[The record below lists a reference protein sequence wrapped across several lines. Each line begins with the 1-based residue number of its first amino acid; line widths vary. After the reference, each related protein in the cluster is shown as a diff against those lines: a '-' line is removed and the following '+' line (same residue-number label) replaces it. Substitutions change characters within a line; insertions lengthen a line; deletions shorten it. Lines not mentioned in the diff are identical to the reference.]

1 MSHTRRDFAK
11 LLTAA
16 TVAGGVPAWAAAT
29 SAPGSRSLVQGV
41 QLGVQTYSYHE
52 IPNDGANHIDA
63 IIRDMQACGAY
74 ACELFAQQV
83 APGTLTGKPPSPDMC
98 AQPLHGCAPGKGG
111 TERNPFRWVFATYS
125 GAELAAARAH
135 QKQWNETV
143 SMDFFRDVR
152 KRMNDAGIAIT
163 NYNIMYPA
171 DASDLETDRFFEAAH
186 TLGATSLNL
195 SPKFT
200 LVERLAPF
208 ADKHQIM
215 LGIHGHSITWDSNEF
230 STMATFERAFALSR
244 YIGANLDIGHY
255 AATGEDP
262 IGFIDKHHDRLTNL
276 HLKDRKRNL
285 PNTHI
290 EDGASVPWGQG
301 DTPIA
306 QVLLHLKKTR
316 YPIPAY
322 IEYEHAGTLDPVGE
336 VKKAY
341 QYCVSVLEKA

>member
-1 MSHTRRDFAK
+1 
-11 LLTAA
+11 
-16 TVAGGVPAWAAAT
+16 
-29 SAPGSRSLVQGV
+29 V

-52 IPNDGANHIDA
+52 IPNDGANHLDA
-63 IIRDMQACGAY
+63 IIRDMQATGAY

-83 APGTLTGKPPSPDMC
+83 APGVLTGKPPSPADC
-98 AQPLHGCAPGKGG
+98 GKPLHGCTPGKGG

-125 GAELAAARAH
+125 GDELAAVRAR
-135 QKQWNETV
+135 QKHWNETV
-143 SMDFFRDVR
+143 SMDFYRDVR

-171 DASDLETDRFFEAAH
+171 DASDLETNRFFEAAH
-186 TLGATSLNL
+186 VLGATSLNL

-200 LVERLAPF
+200 LVEKLAPF
-208 ADKHQIM
+208 ADKHQMMI
-215 LGIHGHSITWDSNEF
+215 GVHGHSITWDSNEF

-255 AATGEDP
+255 TATGEDP
-262 IGFIDKHHDRLTNL
+262 IAFIDKHHDRITNL
-276 HLKDRKRNL
+276 HLKDRRRNS
-285 PNTHI
+285 PESAKTHI

-301 DTPIA
+301 DTRIA
-306 QVLLHLKKTR
+306 DVLLHLKKTR

-322 IEYEHAGTLDPVGE
+322 IEYEHAGALSPVDE

-341 QYCVSVLEKA
+341 QYCVSILEKKS